1 MPIVT
6 LECPECGHKYNVP
19 TSSAETEGF
28 KHCPSCGITAEEF
41 ESLYIADTFVREDSQ

>member
-1 MPIVT
+1 MPIVI

-19 TSSAETEGF
+19 TSSAKEGF
-28 KHCPSCGITAEEF
+28 KKCPACGITAEVF